1 MKINI
6 RLSTLGRLFREFYDS
21 EKTAG
26 FLLFFLTVFS
36 MLLSN
41 SEYAKDWVA
50 LWGRPLAGQQLE
62 FWINDGL
69 MTLFFLMIGL
79 ELEREIYIGELSNP
93 RNALMPLLGALGG
106 ALLPAGIYLAFNAG
120 TIYSNGAGI
129 PMATDIAFSLAVLSL
144 LGNRVPV
151 SLRIFLTALAVSD
164 DLLAILIIAF
174 FYSGGV
180 QFSYLLICGGIF
192 ALLLLLNRFKVM
204 SLWPYLIGGAFLW
217 HYIHHAGIHA
227 TLAGVLVA
235 FAIPFGDGSDSSP
248 SYRLQHFLHK
258 PVAFLILPL
267 FGLANTAITI
277 DHSMFEALREPLGL
291 GIIAGLVLGKPL
303 GIFLICFL
311 SVKMGLSK
319 LPPAARWIHLLGV
332 GQLAGIGF
340 TMSIF
345 ISLLAFNDLELINQ
359 SKLAVLIAS
368 VMSGVIGLI
377 ILFMGPVKNDYGY
390 DEGLSEET
398 ENAE

>member
-6 RLSTLGRLFREFYDS
+6 RLTALGRLFREFYES

-36 MLLSN
+36 MLLAN
-41 SEYAKDWVA
+41 SDYAAGWVA
-50 LWGRPLAGQQLE
+50 LWEKPLAGQTLQ

-69 MTLFFLMIGL
+69 MAIFFLMIGL
-79 ELEREIYIGELSNP
+79 ELEREIYTGELSNP
-93 RNALMPLLGALGG
+93 RNALMPLMGALGG

-120 TIYSNGAGI
+120 TMYSKGAGI

-151 SLRIFLTALAVSD
+151 SLRIFLTALAVTD

-174 FYSGGV
+174 FYSGGA
-180 QFSYLLICGGIF
+180 QFSYLLICSGIF
-192 ALLLLLNRFKVM
+192 ALLLLLNRLKVM
-204 SLWPYLIGGAFLW
+204 SLWPYLFGGAFLW
-217 HYIHHAGIHA
+217 HYMHHAGIHA

-235 FAIPFGDGSDSSP
+235 FAVPFGDAGESSP

-267 FGLANTAITI
+267 FGLANTAI
-277 DHSMFEALREPLGL
+277 SMDYTMLEALGEPLGR

-311 SVKMGLSK
+311 IVKMGLSK
-319 LPPAARWIHLLGV
+319 LPPSVKWLHLLGV
-332 GQLAGIGF
+332 AQLAGIGF

-345 ISLLAFNDLELINQ
+345 ISLLAFDDILLINQ
-359 SKLAVLIAS
+359 SKLAVLVAS
-368 VMSGVIGLI
+368 VVSGLIGLI
-377 ILFMGPVKNDYGY
+377 ILMLSPDKKEYGCQEEVSDRENND
-390 DEGLSEET
+390 T
-398 ENAE
+398 